1 MLVQIRSSP
10 LIKKQHHS
18 NKKLRDIQKN
28 YEHLYHIYKSSLCL
42 KPIVN
47 EELPVD
53 WYFQNKL
60 SKLIKTN
67 YRTKLRKI
75 CLNTGKNRSVYS
87 KTQFSRTQIRDLST
101 LNLISGLSKSGW

>member
-10 LIKKQHHS
+10 LIKKQHYS
-18 NKKLRDIQKN
+18 NKKLRDIQKK
-28 YEHLYHIYKSSLCL
+28 YEHLYLVYKSFLTI
-42 KPIVN
+42 KPIIDK
-47 EELPVD
+47 ELPYD

-67 YRTKLRKI
+67 YRTKLRNI
-75 CLNTGKNRSVYS
+75 CLNTGKNRSVYK

-101 LNLISGLSKSGW
+101 LNLISGLRKAGW